1 MSNDLS
7 FALPGLHVRDLT
19 IEVPLDRSRP
29 QRGTIEVFARVVT
42 GHGGEAR
49 PFAVYL
55 QGGPGVEAPRPSLE
69 PASPSWLPRVLEDY
83 RLILLDQRG
92 TGRSTPLGLDT
103 PAPGLLPGTPAE
115 VPAGQ
120 QPTST
125 SAEVSET
132 SAGVFETSAG
142 VFETPA
148 GVSGTSADAAG
159 TTLRT
164 ADPASAA
171 EYLTHFR
178 ADAIVDDALDVLHR
192 LGAETVTPIGQSFG
206 GFTTLH
212 WMSTRPETLA
222 GAIMTGGLPA
232 VGRTPDEVYSA
243 TWEIMRRKSLA
254 FYRRFPDD
262 RARMEELAGL
272 AAAGAIRLPNGDAV
286 TPARLRSVGHR
297 LGATGGAEQLHWLLH
312 LDHRGPAFQHDLAAA
327 LPYGGRNPLYAV
339 IHESSMADGHATRWA
354 AERTMPDD
362 VRSDPTLLGGEH
374 VHSGLFDEDA
384 ELAPWKDIAHRVADV
399 PWPSLYDPDALA
411 EVRAPSAAI
420 VYFDDAYV
428 PTRFSLETADLVPSL
443 TPWVTNEWEHNGIRA
458 SGTEVIDRLIG
469 LVTGRR
475 LP

>member
-1 MSNDLS
+1 M
-7 FALPGLHVRDLT
+7 
-19 IEVPLDRSRP
+19 
-29 QRGTIEVFARVVT
+29 
-42 GHGGEAR
+42 
-49 PFAVYL
+49 
-55 QGGPGVEAPRPSLE
+55 
-69 PASPSWLPRVLEDY
+69 
-83 RLILLDQRG
+83 
-92 TGRSTPLGLDT
+92 
-103 PAPGLLPGTPAE
+103 
-115 VPAGQ
+115 
-120 QPTST
+120 
-125 SAEVSET
+125 
-132 SAGVFETSAG
+132 
-142 VFETPA
+142 FETPA

-411 EVRAPSAAI
+411 GGPGPVRCDRLLRRCVRADPVLAG
-420 VYFDDAYV
+420 DRGPRPV
-428 PTRFSLETADLVPSL
+428 PHAVGDERVGAQRDPRIRDRGHRPADRPGHRSQAPVD
-443 TPWVTNEWEHNGIRA
+443 G
-458 SGTEVIDRLIG
+458 SGPR
-469 LVTGRR
+469 
-475 LP
+475 

>member
-1 MSNDLS
+1 MPTDL
-7 FALPGLHVRDLT
+7 AYDLPGLRVREVALDL
-19 IEVPLDRSRP
+19 PLDRSRP

-42 GHGGEAR
+42 AHGGEDR

-103 PAPGLLPGTPAE
+103 PAPGLQPEATGSAAE
-115 VPAGQ
+115 LRAG
-120 QPTST
+120 S
-125 SAEVSET
+125 
-132 SAGVFETSAG
+132 
-142 VFETPA
+142 TPA
-148 GVSGTSADAAG
+148 GIAAAG
-159 TTLRT
+159 SSHATLRT
-164 ADPASAA
+164 ADPAAAA

-178 ADAIVDDALDVLHR
+178 ADAIVEDSLDVLAH
-192 LGAETVTPIGQSFG
+192 LGGGTVTPIGQSFG

-212 WMSTRPETLA
+212 WMSTRPETLS
-222 GAIMTGGLPA
+222 GAIITGGLPA
-232 VGRTPDEVYSA
+232 VGRTPDEVYST

-254 FYRRFPDD
+254 FYRRFPGD
-262 RARMEELAGL
+262 RERMEQLADL
-272 AAAGAIRLPNGDAV
+272 ADDGAIRLPNGDAV
-286 TPARLRSVGHR
+286 SPARLRSVGHR
-297 LGATGGAEQLHWLLH
+297 LGATGGAEQLHWLLG
-312 LDHRGPAFQHDLAAA
+312 LDHRGPAFRHDLAAA

-362 VRSDPTLLGGEH
+362 IRADPTLLGGEH
-374 VHSGLFDEDA
+374 VHPGLFDEDT
-384 ELAPWKDIAHRVADV
+384 ELAGWKDIAHCVAEHT
-399 PWPSLYDPDALA
+399 WPSLYDPQSLA
-411 EVRAPSAAI
+411 EVRVPSAAI

-428 PTRFSLETADLVPSL
+428 PTRFSLETAALVPAL

-469 LVTGRR
+469 LVRGTR

>member
-1 MSNDLS
+1 M
-7 FALPGLHVRDLT
+7 
-19 IEVPLDRSRP
+19 
-29 QRGTIEVFARVVT
+29 
-42 GHGGEAR
+42 
-49 PFAVYL
+49 
-55 QGGPGVEAPRPSLE
+55 
-69 PASPSWLPRVLEDY
+69 
-83 RLILLDQRG
+83 
-92 TGRSTPLGLDT
+92 
-103 PAPGLLPGTPAE
+103 
-115 VPAGQ
+115 
-120 QPTST
+120 
-125 SAEVSET
+125 
-132 SAGVFETSAG
+132 
-142 VFETPA
+142 
-148 GVSGTSADAAG
+148 SGTSADAAG

-384 ELAPWKDIAHRVADV
+384 ETGAVEGHRAPRRRCPVAV
-399 PWPSLYDPDALA
+399 A
-411 EVRAPSAAI
+411 VRSGRPRRGPGPSAAI

-458 SGTEVIDRLIG
+458 VRDRGHRPADRPGHRSQAPVDGSGPR
-469 LVTGRR
+469 
-475 LP
+475 